1 MTVTAAHR
9 YALRGPWYEQERE
22 FLRTGSAGAA
32 AGRPVLQ
39 KYATQEFVQILL
51 ADPRDSLAFDPAE
64 DVWSYPI
71 PLGATP
77 GTTPRPGEGRLGFS
91 THRLVRTPLRKLY
104 QPNHD
109 RFYAVVI
116 ELFCDEPG
124 LPLPGRVSGVDV
136 GFVIRREVTVL
147 PPDARQRH
155 ATEIRALARKVLL
168 QSDPGRAPG
177 PPKKGD
183 DADIEDVLM
192 TSSDVRRA
200 HEAEWE
206 ALLARLGARQ
216 AVEGW
221 VQQPGQ
227 PGKWAEL
234 PDDPAGPY
242 LLPHEQEQPM
252 WRIPL
257 RDGDCAKAAERG
269 LWFGLV
275 PTYSGEVDVNG
286 VRKLDEHALYT
297 LRCFAR
303 ARPRPGYE
311 GCPPVI
317 WWSDPSQ
324 QYRLAS
330 FFDPDGTKNHKT
342 SVTAPD
348 LRALA
353 ARAGAPPGPGG
364 LEVVRPPGSQLMFD
378 PNGGTPQ
385 DADPPGG
392 TSSETCTYA
401 IQLLMIVAMFVF
413 SLFLPIIVFLFQL
426 WWLLLLRFCWPPST
440 SALATLRA
448 FFEGRDGGDPTKMN
462 QSQREALADVF
473 GAKGIAKQLDT
484 ARDKVTNNLVFH
496 GKPGLMRDYVQAVAP
511 EDDITP
517 AVPGP
522 EAKPDDPLCPAPN

>member
-1 MTVTAAHR
+1 M
-9 YALRGPWYEQERE
+9 
-22 FLRTGSAGAA
+22 AGAA
-32 AGRPVLQ
+32 ASRPALQ

-51 ADPRDSLAFDPAE
+51 ADPRDSLAFDPVE

-77 GTTPRPGEGRLGFS
+77 GTTPRRGEGRLGFS

-124 LPLPGRVSGVDV
+124 LPLPGSVSGVDV
-136 GFVIRREVTVL
+136 GFVLRRERIVV

-155 ATEIRALARKVLL
+155 ADEIRVLARKVLL
-168 QSDPGRAPG
+168 QSDPGQVPG

-200 HEAEWE
+200 YEAEWE
-206 ALLARLGARQ
+206 VLLARLGARR

-227 PGKWAEL
+227 RGQWTEL

-242 LLPHEQEQPM
+242 LLLHEQEQPM
-252 WRIPL
+252 WRIPP
-257 RDGDCAKAAERG
+257 RESDCVKAAKRG

-275 PTYSGEVDVNG
+275 PTFSGEVDVNG
-286 VRKLDEHALYT
+286 VPKLDEHALYT

-311 GCPPVI
+311 ACPPVI

-348 LRALA
+348 FRALA
-353 ARAGAPPGPGG
+353 ARTGAPPGPGG

-378 PNGGTPQ
+378 PDSGTLP
-385 DADPPGG
+385 DGSGSAGG
-392 TSSETCTYA
+392 TSPETCTYA

-413 SLFLPIIVFLFQL
+413 SLFLPIIVFVFQL
-426 WWLLLLRFCWPPST
+426 WWLLLLRFCWPPSA
-440 SALATLRA
+440 SALATLSGFFARSVDLSQMSIA
-448 FFEGRDGGDPTKMN
+448 ERTAIEEVFGFEGIALRLDNVKDKDT
-462 QSQREALADVF
+462 SQDVF
-473 GAKGIAKQLDT
+473 
-484 ARDKVTNNLVFH
+484 R
-496 GKPGLMRDYVQAVAP
+496 GKPDLVEDYVHAVVP
-511 EDDITP
+511 EQVTTP
-517 AVPGP
+517 TVPVP
-522 EAKPDDPLCPAPN
+522 EAKPDDPLCPAPS